1 MRIAAIV
8 MLILIKIHF
17 VFVLMMNSEDIALVE
32 KKLGYTFLNED
43 LLIRALTRKA
53 FAQEER
59 QQGRHCEDQE
69 VYRVLGDAIL
79 KAILVELLIE
89 SGHNSRES
97 ITNKKIELE
106 KRESLGSLFR
116 DLDIGSSIRLGLGEK
131 KQNIAQ
137 QSSVLGETFE
147 ALIAAVYLDKKSYEA
162 TKNLISNLFS
172 SQFT

>member
-1 MRIAAIV
+1 
-8 MLILIKIHF
+8 
-17 VFVLMMNSEDIALVE
+17 MNSENIAVVE
-32 KKLGYTFLNED
+32 ENLGYTFSHKD

-53 FAQEER
+53 FAQEEK
-59 QQGRHCEDQE
+59 QQGRPCEDQE

-106 KRESLGSLFR
+106 KRESLGNLFR
-116 DLDIGSSIRLGLGEK
+116 DLDIASFIRFGLGEQ
-131 KQNIAQ
+131 KQGIAQ

-147 ALIAAVYLDKKSYEA
+147 ALVAAVYMDQKSYKT
-162 TKNLISNLFS
+162 TKTLISSLFS
-172 SQFT
+172 SQLN

>member
-1 MRIAAIV
+1 MMFENIA
-8 MLILIKIHF
+8 M
-17 VFVLMMNSEDIALVE
+17 VE
-32 KKLGYTFLNED
+32 KNLGYIFLHKD

-53 FAQEER
+53 FAQEEK

-89 SGHNSRES
+89 SGYNSREN

-106 KRESLGSLFR
+106 KREGLGNLFR
-116 DLDIGSSIRLGLGEK
+116 DLDIVSFIRFGLGEQ
-131 KQNIAQ
+131 KQGIAQ

-147 ALIAAVYLDKKSYEA
+147 ALVAAVYLDEKSYET
-162 TKNLISNLFS
+162 TKNLISSLFS
-172 SQFT
+172 SQLN

>member
-1 MRIAAIV
+1 
-8 MLILIKIHF
+8 
-17 VFVLMMNSEDIALVE
+17 MNSENIVVVE
-32 KKLGYTFLNED
+32 KNLGYTFLNKE

-53 FAQEER
+53 FAQEEK

-69 VYRVLGDAIL
+69 IYRVLGDAIL

-89 SGHNSRES
+89 NGHNSRES

-106 KRESLGSLFR
+106 KRESLGNLFR
-116 DLDIGSSIRLGLGEK
+116 AIGIASFIRFGLGEQ

-147 ALIAAVYLDKKSYEA
+147 ALIAAVYLDKKSYET
-162 TKNLISNLFS
+162 TKSLISKLFS
-172 SQFT
+172 SQLT